1 MYLLIMLGLCLRRRQ
16 MTSVN
21 MQSFSQLALLVVKVF
36 LGSTTTPYWS
46 TLWTR
51 KRIIWRWT
59 HRNLSSSTPLS
70 YGLFMCA
77 IQRLNGLRWSKSEV
91 LTCMKHDI
99 KTQEERGE
107 NETLSCYHRV
117 KFRAGSV
124 NRKCRLTDRKSQKP
138 NRTETEI
145 YTFSKTEPNRK
156 PNSLTAVNRK
166 ETFLKFFR

>member
-1 MYLLIMLGLCLRRRQ
+1 MKLRFWGGIGRGDMYLLIMLGLCLRRRQ

-117 KFRAGSV
+117 KLLNLKVSQTNLYLRKHVMSARLSNQQGS
-124 NRKCRLTDRKSQKP
+124 
-138 NRTETEI
+138 
-145 YTFSKTEPNRK
+145 
-156 PNSLTAVNRK
+156 
-166 ETFLKFFR
+166 